1 MGKGYA
7 IIIDSLVA
15 LTFALILLTS
25 MIGLRQ
31 GSSSYSETASRQLHY
46 ASEDAFEVLDKTGVL
61 DQVGRDWAAADGNM
75 SSPHWANASNTSSY
89 YLDFLLPGNVGYML
103 TIDDDMIVNNTRV
116 PYESSSA
123 LTHSTR
129 LLVGYG
135 AGLPTRGEVARAF
148 LSNINEKETSSYT
161 YFGGFVGNGNI
172 TVKVRDIPLDADI
185 KHVCLELNTPSGF
198 VLYIN
203 GVKVAPDFAA
213 SSGGSDAALKDYSV
227 TDFCPGVSGSN
238 GCVAASYFGGIMPGA
253 ENELTLMF
261 KDSPISKQYVGGG
274 YVNVVYSTH
283 QMDTDLGAQTSRYYF
298 PQVNGIINVR
308 DSFYVPG
315 LLSSM
320 VMNLTYKSNYSVE
333 LKIGDRTIHSSS
345 GNVSWQ
351 RVYLDAA
358 NMSSKGLIY
367 QSVGDPKSLS
377 ENTIPISFWTN
388 ISGIGGSNYS
398 LETANATSAYVASML
413 NESYI
418 EFSYAPINR
427 TFYGEVSL
435 KRFTCAFDDPVNCQ
449 GVLPAPPGIIVAD
462 AKVLS
467 YSGRLWTSRV
477 TASNSLGSNVVY
489 NLPGWSGA
497 YAALG
502 DPFTVNVPADYIPSG
517 ENTTLTVHLANLT
530 SELGCSADDKAVYT
544 LRMRTTVG
552 YGDVFLNNKG
562 CNWTVEFEDGS
573 SFNARL
579 PESYNGTDNC
589 FYTSSS
595 LSYGEDDAAKDAVY
609 RLLSQLDPD
618 SDRKV
623 DLLFD
628 TDMVDFE
635 LGQASGVQSLWGPAT
650 FKLVVWM

>member
-1 MGKGYA
+1 MRRGYA
-7 IIIDSLVA
+7 LIIDSLVA

-31 GSSSYSETASRQLHY
+31 GSSSYSEVASRRLHY
-46 ASEDAFEVLDKTGVL
+46 VSEDAFEVLDKKGVL
-61 DQVGRDWAAADGNM
+61 DRVGEEWAAADGNV

-89 YLDFLLPGNVGYML
+89 YLDLLLPSNVGYML

-116 PYESSSA
+116 PYDSSSA

-135 AGLPTRGEVARAF
+135 AGLPSRGEVARAF
-148 LSNINEKETSSYT
+148 LSNIEEKETSSYT

-172 TVKVRDIPLDADI
+172 TVKVRDIPSDADI

-198 VLYIN
+198 VLYVN
-203 GVKVAPDFAA
+203 GVQVAPDFTAT
-213 SSGGSDAALKDYSV
+213 SGGSDAALKDYSV
-227 TDFCPGVSGSN
+227 TGFCPGLVGAS
-238 GCVAASYFGGIMPGA
+238 GCVASSYFGDVVPGVD
-253 ENELTLMF
+253 NEFTLMF
-261 KDSPISKQYVGGG
+261 TDPSVSKQYVGGG
-274 YVNVVYSTH
+274 YINVVYSTH
-283 QMDTDLGAQTSRYYF
+283 QMDTDRGVQTSRYYL

-320 VMNLTYKSNYSVE
+320 VMNLTYRSNYSVE
-333 LKIGDRTIHSSS
+333 LKIGDRVVHTSV
-345 GNVSWQ
+345 GNASWQ
-351 RVYLDAA
+351 RVYIDEAA
-358 NMSSKGLIY
+358 MASKGLIY
-367 QSVGDPKSLS
+367 QPVGDPKSLS
-377 ENTIPISFWTN
+377 ENTVPISFWTD

-398 LETANATSAYVASML
+398 LESANVTSAYVASML

-418 EFSYAPINR
+418 EFTYTPLNR

-435 KRFTCAFDDPVNCQ
+435 KRFTCAFDDAVTCQ
-449 GVLPAPPGIIVAD
+449 GVLPAPPGIVVSD

-467 YSGRLWTSRV
+467 YSGRLWTSRL
-477 TASNSLGSNVVY
+477 TASNSLGATTVY
-489 NLPGWSGA
+489 SLPGWSAA
-497 YAALG
+497 YGSLG
-502 DPFTVNVPADYIPSG
+502 DPFAVNVPADYIPSG
-517 ENTTLTVHLANLT
+517 ENTTLTVLTANGSSDT
-530 SELGCSADDKAVYT
+530 GCSADDKAVYT

-552 YGDVFLNNKG
+552 YGDVFLNNDG
-562 CNWTVEFEDGS
+562 CNWTIEFEDGS
-573 SFNARL
+573 SFSASL
-579 PESYNGTDNC
+579 PGSYNGTDTC

-595 LSYGEDDAAKDAVY
+595 LSYGDDDAAKDAVY

-618 SDRKV
+618 SDRRV